1 MRTDYPE
8 LFFNYFR
15 MSIDQFDRL
24 AALVSPLL
32 IKNQT
37 NMRAPLS
44 PEERLSI
51 CLRHLATGN
60 SYSSLAYSFRVG
72 KSTVGV
78 VVPETCNAIWT
89 ALQPVYLKEPEKS
102 DYERIAVEYGTVW
115 DFPNCVGA
123 VDGKHVVIQAPA
135 HAGST
140 YFNYKGSHSIVLM
153 AACDASYL
161 FTMVDI
167 GNFGRISDG
176 GIFSA
181 SNLGKKLSRDKEFLP
196 GYKKL
201 PKSSKCLPH
210 VFVGDEAFGLKENF
224 MRPYSGRNLSNSKR
238 IFNYRLSRARRCIEN
253 TFGILTARW
262 RILRNPII
270 AQPQTATLVVQACC
284 CLHNFLMKYESIS
297 HNYKYCPPNFAD
309 RPMLETANGLW
320 RDDTSPNNGL
330 VRILRLGNNN
340 YSFSSGSV
348 RDLFCSYFEN
358 EGALSWQ
365 NKRIGLTVHPN

>member
-1 MRTDYPE
+1 
-8 LFFNYFR
+8 
-15 MSIDQFDRL
+15 MSTDQFNRL
-24 AALVSPLL
+24 AALVSPLHV
-32 IKNQT
+32 KNRT

-89 ALQPVYLKEPEKS
+89 ALQPVYLKEPERK
-102 DYERIAVEYGTVW
+102 
-115 DFPNCVGA
+115 
-123 VDGKHVVIQAPA
+123 APA
-135 HAGST
+135 HAG
-140 YFNYKGSHSIVLM
+140 
-153 AACDASYL
+153 
-161 FTMVDI
+161 
-167 GNFGRISDG
+167 G
-176 GIFSA
+176 GIFFSA

-297 HNYKYCPPNFAD
+297 HNYKYYPPNFAD
-309 RPMLETANGLW
+309 RPMLEIANKLW
-320 RDDTSPNNGL
+320 RDDTSSNNGL
-330 VRILRLGNNN
+330 LKVLRLGNNN

-358 EGALSWQ
+358 DGPLS
-365 NKRIGLTVHPN
+365 